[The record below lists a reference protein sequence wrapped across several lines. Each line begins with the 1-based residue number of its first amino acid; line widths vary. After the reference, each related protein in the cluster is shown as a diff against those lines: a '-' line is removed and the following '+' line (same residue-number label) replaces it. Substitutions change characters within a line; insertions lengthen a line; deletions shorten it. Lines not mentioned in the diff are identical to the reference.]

1 MDLLVL
7 YPRAASGAVLPDG
20 GVPLI
25 LFNHGF
31 MLWGELYRSYGERFA
46 SHGLVVAL
54 PTYPMSFS
62 SVNHTALAG
71 DARFL
76 IDHCLSLDA
85 QPGSALYGLVDEDR
99 IGAGGHSFGGKL
111 SLLVASMDARIAA
124 IGALDPVDGGG
135 PALDD
140 PVLFPSVTPERMP
153 AIHAQLLLLGAELG
167 GVSWFLI
174 PCAPIAENY
183 QRFYEAAN
191 APAIE
196 VTQLGAGHGQYV
208 DPGADAMLAAC
219 APGTADTEW
228 VRSSSAA

>member
-1 MDLLVL
+1 VRRWRTPIVFLVLCWLGLGATGASPEGPGPFEVGELRERLVDPATARTMDLLVL

-135 PALDD
+135 PA
-140 PVLFPSVTPERMP
+140 R
-153 AIHAQLLLLGAELG
+153 
-167 GVSWFLI
+167 
-174 PCAPIAENY
+174 
-183 QRFYEAAN
+183 
-191 APAIE
+191 
-196 VTQLGAGHGQYV
+196 GHS
-208 DPGADAMLAAC
+208 
-219 APGTADTEW
+219 T
-228 VRSSSAA
+228 